1 MRRILAALAFT
12 SLAAALFAAPAAH
25 AKGSKPEDVF
35 GGSIKLS
42 DKSFPT
48 EAKSSSAYI
57 SAVKK
62 QVKDRFQ
69 EDTEKKRWMIFY
81 AAFFK
86 KPVNNL
92 EITVKF
98 YDVTDGG
105 NRLVESYEQYLTERN
120 QRVVIGVL
128 KLKKWEGSYDPNS
141 KILMTMESNGKT
153 IAQASFYLIGEGK
166 KYKGKVEFTD
176 EETKEGGTT
185 DDQ

>member
-1 MRRILAALAFT
+1 MRRTVLAAIALVTLAT
-12 SLAAALFAAPAAH
+12 AAAAVH
-25 AKGSKPEDVF
+25 AKGRKPEDVF
-35 GGSIKLS
+35 GGKIMLS
-42 DKSFPT
+42 DKAFPS

-62 QVKDRFQ
+62 QAKDRFS
-69 EDTEKKRWMIFY
+69 EDTEKKRWMISY

-92 EITVKF
+92 EVTVKF

-120 QRVVIGVL
+120 QRVVIGTL

-141 KILMTMESNGKT
+141 KILMMMESNGKT
-153 IAQASFYLIGEGK
+153 VAQASFFLIGEGK
-166 KYKGKVEFTD
+166 KYKGKVEFSE
-176 EETKEGGTT
+176 EETQEGGT
-185 DDQ
+185 QE